1 MNDGSN
7 DDDDD
12 DDDDGN
18 GNDNS
23 DFDIDVS
30 DEVYDDND
38 INSDSSSEND
48 RDDDGRDDNLHD
60 DDSIDGDSK
69 TRITV
74 DKITNHRDLNISQTS
89 SSHKTIINLYL
100 LILHLTCGISIPLK
114 SNLII
119 ISIP

>member
-1 MNDGSN
+1 MNDGSNN

-12 DDDDGN
+12 DD

-23 DFDIDVS
+23 DFDIDMNS
-30 DEVYDDND
+30 GEVYDYND

-69 TRITV
+69 KIITV
-74 DKITNHRDLNISQTS
+74 DKITNHRDLIIKTS
-89 SSHKTIINLYL
+89 HY
-100 LILHLTCGISIPLK
+100 IPT
-114 SNLII
+114 SNII
-119 ISIP
+119 ISQNHHQLILTYT